1 MTEFQS
7 VVERLKIAKSPFS
20 VLLSCSPKDA
30 DYFLVTNFAENIEH
44 AIYKKL
50 DVGFVIVDFFTDPSK
65 TNKEAADII
74 STHPRLAAALN
85 YQIEY
90 HKQDNTERQNE

>member
-1 MTEFQS
+1 MTEFQA
-7 VVERLKIAKSPFS
+7 VIEKLKIANFPFS
-20 VLLSCSPKDA
+20 VHLRRSPINA
-30 DYFLVTNFAENIEH
+30 NFFLVTNFAENIEH

-65 TNKEAADII
+65 ANKEATDII
-74 STHPRLAAALN
+74 NTYPRLAAALN

-90 HKQDNTERQNE
+90 HKHDITGAE